1 MMSYRFLFP
10 LIVFAR
16 YVWTNSST
24 QRYMSKMI
32 KDRLGSAAKIERYD
46 LFSSLLDANNE
57 DSEDIKL
64 TESELIS
71 KFSRFP
77 EAPDN

>member
-1 MMSYRFLFP
+1 MSE
-10 LIVFAR
+10 
-16 YVWTNSST
+16 
-24 QRYMSKMI
+24 MI
-32 KDRLGSAAKIERYD
+32 RDRLGSAAKIERYD

-64 TESELIS
+64 TESKLIS

-77 EAPDN
+77 EASDN